1 MERVQSKITSQGPV
15 SIPAPIRQK
24 LGLAPGSKVE
34 WCVEGDDVI
43 VRRAARYN
51 SRDIHD
57 ALFDAAPGPRTVEEM
72 KQGIRRHVRRQHAR
86 R

>member
-1 MERVQSKITSQGPV
+1 MERVEPRITSQGQV

-24 LGLAPGSKVE
+24 PGLAPGSKVE
-34 WCVEGDDVI
+34 WCVEGDEVI
-43 VRRAARYN
+43 VRRAPRYS

-57 ALFDAAPGPRTVEEM
+57 ALFDAAPEPRTVEEM
-72 KQGIRRHVRRQHAR
+72 KEGIRRHVRRQHAR